1 MNLLDRVNNCKTILK
16 DFENNCVQLHTKER
30 FDDLDDQIEYLE
42 NKLKQLVLQIENF
55 DINENITKTTI
66 FACYK

>member
-1 MNLLDRVNNCKTILK
+1 MNLLDRATNCRTILK
-16 DFENNCVQLHTKER
+16 DFEDNCVQLHTKKR

-66 FACYK
+66 FAHYK